1 MVTASMFYILL
12 LFVAYQLCNNY
23 GYLHVIS
30 CSPGS
35 PIGCGAPPTLAT
47 GVTGEY
53 NGTTVSSVIV
63 YQCQQSGFIPSAPS
77 SVCGENGRWSPDPSQ
92 VVCVQLPGLSL
103 RFPAT
108 TVELKQ
114 YCKTLT
120 FLQMFSIYILILFR
134 WANKCRLML
143 SLLPFCSQLH
153 CLWGSFLFL
162 WSDCWAIQQYHSCL
176 RVSLPVSTRVSTR
189 GKEDIA
195 VWGRWKVE
203 PWPSESLYRY
213 KY

>member
-1 MVTASMFYILL
+1 MQQLWIPACNFLFPRQSNWMWSSPYPCNWGDWWIQWYCSELSDSLPVSAVRVYSISTKLSMWRRWEVESGPFPSG
-12 LFVAYQLCNNY
+12 VC
-23 GYLHVIS
+23 
-30 CSPGS
+30 
-35 PIGCGAPPTLAT
+35 
-47 GVTGEY
+47 GVTRFVVEI
-53 NGTTVSSVIV
+53 SSN
-63 YQCQQSGFIPSAPS
+63 YS
-77 SVCGENGRWSPDPSQ
+77 R
-92 VVCVQLPGLSL
+92 
-103 RFPAT
+103 T
-108 TVELKQ
+108 LKQ

-134 WANKCRLML
+134 LANKCRLML

-162 WSDCWAIQQYHSCL
+162 WSDRWAIQQYHSCL